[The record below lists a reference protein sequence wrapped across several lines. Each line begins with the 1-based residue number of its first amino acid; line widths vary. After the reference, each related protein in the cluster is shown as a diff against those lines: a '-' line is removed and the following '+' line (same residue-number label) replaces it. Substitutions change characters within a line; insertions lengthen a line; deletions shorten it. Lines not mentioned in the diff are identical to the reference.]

1 MAVED
6 EIYDRLMDWA
16 RQTFN
21 TGRDDLMNFEYE
33 VQHQGLG
40 ELVQEMMA
48 EAWLE
53 GGVAVLNWIDGHQLE
68 DDPKNPY
75 RTVTENENQTD

>member
-6 EIYDRLMDWA
+6 EIYNRLMDWA
-16 RQTFN
+16 RQAFN

-40 ELVQEMMA
+40 ALVESMMAKAWDRGHEMGYRQDTYEELVT
-48 EAWLE
+48 
-53 GGVAVLNWIDGHQLE
+53 
-68 DDPKNPY
+68 NPY
-75 RTVTENENQTD
+75 RKLIENDS

>member
-40 ELVQEMMA
+40 ALVESMMA
-48 EAWLE
+48 EAWDE
-53 GGVAVLNWIDGHQLE
+53 GFGLGFQRDARSSDR
-68 DDPKNPY
+68 DNPY
-75 RTVTENENQTD
+75 RKLIENDS

>member
-21 TGRDDLMNFEYE
+21 TGRDDLMNFQYE
-33 VQHQGLG
+33 VQQQGLG
-40 ELVQEMMA
+40 ELVDSLMA
-48 EAWLE
+48 EAWDE
-53 GGVAVLNWIDGHQLE
+53 GYGLGVEVGHHG
-68 DDPKNPY
+68 DDYWESNPY
-75 RTVTENENQTD
+75 RKLIENDS